1 MKYSTLCGCWLGW
14 AQGIVLDGSPKVLR
28 DVAIATSFGIQCAIS
43 GFLAF
48 CGLYLWLYDS

>member
-1 MKYSTLCGCWLGW
+1 VKYSTLCGCWLGW